1 MSTRRG
7 SLPQHLLESVS
18 TSCRRRR
25 RLASLLLSQPPTNMP
40 CPAERLIA
48 SGDAPKPL
56 RDVLTRARGAWLRN
70 EHVVDI
76 LRNHRAYNFPV
87 SRAPPLAPASGCLF
101 LFNRRAT
108 RYFRRDGH
116 SWRTKADGKT
126 VRETHEKLKVDG
138 KDALNCYYAH
148 TVPGSGSGNENG
160 NRGNGNGNGSGRG
173 ASNNNNNGDN
183 NANDGS
189 DSDAATTTTTATL
202 SQAAAAAPRAA
213 PTAAVEGLQRRCYWL
228 LQGDE
233 GLVLVHYLAVAPPP
247 SALRA
252 SQALSS
258 AAIAAA
264 AAGLRSSSPL
274 SASAAALC
282 RAASAP
288 VFSGRGGGGGA
299 GARAGGNGG
308 NDSDNTTAAT
318 TTATNDGLLQLH
330 MLLPEGVSHESGPRG
345 VTVTTGGALK
355 TLGRSVGGGASGG
368 GGGEFFFLLFFHI
381 TRGRGHRIRKNLIR
395 PLSKNKEDT
404 PETGGTE
411 AVAATEAVL
420 AAAAGNATRPSP
432 FAATPSENARPPV
445 PSPSSAPDLP
455 SAFGGLERAATAPA
469 AGLAWQRHGGALL
482 LSPSFSGF
490 FAQLNLSIGPLHR
503 APSRSGSTVQTG
515 ETLDAAAAAAA
526 VAAIAADAAV
536 RRSVITAGGG
546 DATGDEI
553 AAVSAAVAAEFGEG
567 REEEAPERRL
577 RLEDKSSSSSCKT
590 TVTLP
595 PRRRK

>member
-368 GGGEFFFLLFFHI
+368 GGG
-381 TRGRGHRIRKNLIR
+381 
-395 PLSKNKEDT
+395 
-404 PETGGTE
+404 GTE